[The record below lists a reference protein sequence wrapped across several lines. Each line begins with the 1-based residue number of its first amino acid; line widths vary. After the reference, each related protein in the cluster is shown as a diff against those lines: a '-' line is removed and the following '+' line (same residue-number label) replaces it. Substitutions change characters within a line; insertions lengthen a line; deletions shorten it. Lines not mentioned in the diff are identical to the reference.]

1 MQICCIP
8 VIKFSSR
15 TVSGKRNLAANGFS
29 PGAPD
34 SYVEEKTDQ
43 NIKQNNKRHL
53 LILFC
58 RDLFKSILGNPGQSV
73 GPGEKERRKFSS
85 TGELTALIFRDTLRG
100 EDQFAVCF
108 AICVFFTDLRCRALL
123 ELATELISGCYHCF
137 CCSILN
143 FIYLSDFVKT
153 WPLGF
158 AWRRAQPGSRS
169 VRCPKM

>member
-1 MQICCIP
+1 MKNLQICCIP

-85 TGELTALIFRDTLRG
+85 TGELKSFSTRG
-100 EDQFAVCF
+100 SNF
-108 AICVFFTDLRCRALL
+108 CRARPLSQSSSVISDVTSPVKL
-123 ELATELISGCYHCF
+123 ENSPIALGS
-137 CCSILN
+137 
-143 FIYLSDFVKT
+143 KP
-153 WPLGF
+153 PLVTRI
-158 AWRRAQPGSRS
+158 A
-169 VRCPKM
+169 